1 MANIKSTTRKSFKVA
16 GPLRSIGV
24 KAGTGGVRVS
34 LNGQDV
40 VNVRNQAP
48 AAGPVAG
55 QQPTEQE
62 ASTIRLGRFIAERTQ
77 QGKEQTT
84 NDSNDEDERE
94 IIVGPIT
101 PIPTPIPTP
110 TPAPIA
116 NRPIQ
121 SPRPAR
127 LGL

>member
-1 MANIKSTTRKSFKVA
+1 MASIKSSSRKSFKVA
-16 GPLRSIGV
+16 GPLRTVGV

-48 AAGPVAG
+48 AAGPGAG
-55 QQPTEQE
+55 KEQQVEQE
-62 ASTIRLGRFIAERTQ
+62 TDTIRLGRFIAEQTQ

-84 NDSNDEDERE
+84 NDNEKEDERE
-94 IIVGPIT
+94 IVVGPIT
-101 PIPTPIPTP
+101 PIPTPAPT
-110 TPAPIA
+110 PIA

-121 SPRPAR
+121 APRPAR